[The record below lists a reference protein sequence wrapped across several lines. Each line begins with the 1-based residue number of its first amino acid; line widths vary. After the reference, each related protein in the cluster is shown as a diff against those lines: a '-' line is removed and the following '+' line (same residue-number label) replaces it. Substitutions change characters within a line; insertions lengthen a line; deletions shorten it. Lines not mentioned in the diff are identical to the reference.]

1 MTRAVLNRCIT
12 VLGSIVLKL
21 LGGTLRWKVSD
32 EAGYLKSAFTH
43 PVLVGIW
50 HNRILILPLCFEWIC
65 RRHRKVTVLTSP
77 SRDGRLLADFVGAFG
92 MCSVLGSSSRKGVAA
107 IRRLEA
113 AIKEG
118 SDVAITPDGP
128 RGPVY
133 QLNPGLLYLAA
144 KTGLPIMTI
153 QVDYESY
160 WATRSW
166 DKFRIPKPFSTV
178 HIRFMKPVA
187 MSPIEDP
194 TGEAYRNLIIDLL
207 GATDGQ
213 DALV

>member
-1 MTRAVLNRCIT
+1 
-12 VLGSIVLKL
+12 
-21 LGGTLRWKVSD
+21 
-32 EAGYLKSAFTH
+32 
-43 PVLVGIW
+43 
-50 HNRILILPLCFEWIC
+50 
-65 RRHRKVTVLTSP
+65 
-77 SRDGRLLADFVGAFG
+77 

-166 DKFRIPKPFSTV
+166 DKYRIPKPFSTV

-207 GATDGQ
+207 GATDGH